1 MVRWTGLEPAN
12 AGLKGQGFDHSAFHR
27 TILAG
32 TTGLEPAFSA
42 FTVPRGLQL
51 LHAPVPSAE
60 VEITYSAALRAAC
73 RAQEAAERLM
83 GIVILRSQQ
92 ATKNL

>member
-1 MVRWTGLEPAN
+1 
-12 AGLKGQGFDHSAFHR
+12 
-27 TILAG
+27 
-32 TTGLEPAFSA
+32 
-42 FTVPRGLQL
+42 
-51 LHAPVPSAE
+51 
-60 VEITYSAALRAAC
+60 LRAAC